1 MLADIAVIIPTCDRP
16 IYLEKA
22 LASVGI
28 QNIQPAEIIIVD
40 ASDNTDTQK
49 LCSNPIPGLL
59 SVIRW
64 VKAEKKGAAIQR
76 NQGISMT
83 TLPFI
88 AFMDDD
94 VYLFASCIERLYA
107 CINADDRTGGVN
119 ALISNQQFHPPG
131 KLSRM
136 VYGLFTSKETMNDL
150 EGKVI
155 GPVINFL
162 CSENNRREIIPVQW
176 LNLGLTIYRRAV
188 FPDPVFDPYFTG
200 YSFMEDVTLSLRVG
214 KKWNLYTV
222 RDARI
227 FHDSQPGD
235 HKKNAYRLGI
245 MQTRNRFYIMTN
257 VLKKKGFMARA
268 GFYFYALFQ
277 IFAIIGYPM
286 PTGTKLS
293 TIRGMITGLFKLD

>member
-1 MLADIAVIIPTCDRP
+1 MLVDIAVIIPTCDRP
-16 IYLEKA
+16 FFLEKA
-22 LASVGI
+22 LVSVGI
-28 QNIQPAEIIIVD
+28 QNMQPAEIIIVD
-40 ASDNTDTQK
+40 ASAGTDTKK
-49 LCSNPIPGLL
+49 LCSNPIPGLQ
-59 SVIRW
+59 SAVRW
-64 VKAEKKGAAIQR
+64 VKAETKGAAVQR
-76 NQGISMT
+76 NQGIAITSM
-83 TLPFI
+83 PFI

-94 VYLFASCIERLYA
+94 VYLNPHCIDQLFN
-107 CINADDRTGGVN
+107 CLLADEKTGGVN
-119 ALISNQQFHPPG
+119 ALIINQQFHPPG

-136 VYGLFTSKETMNDL
+136 VYGLFTSKEVLNNL
-150 EGKVI
+150 EGKII

-162 CSENNRREIIPVQW
+162 CSEDNSEPVIRVQW
-176 LNLGLTIYRRAV
+176 LNLGLTIYRRAAL
-188 FPDPVFDPYFTG
+188 PAPVFDPYFIG

-214 KKWNLYTV
+214 KKWNLYTL

-257 VLKKKGFMARA
+257 ILQKKGFRARA

-277 IFAIIGYPM
+277 LFAIAGYPM
-286 PTGTKLS
+286 PAGTKLS